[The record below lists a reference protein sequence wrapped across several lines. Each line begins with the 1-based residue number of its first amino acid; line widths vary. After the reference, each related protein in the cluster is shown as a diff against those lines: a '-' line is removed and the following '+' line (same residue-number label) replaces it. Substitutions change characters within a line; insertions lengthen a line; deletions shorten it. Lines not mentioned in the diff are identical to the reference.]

1 MGLFG
6 SSGDTGLNLGGS
18 SGDYGSKLRSP
29 SMELDLSSDPAAGA
43 TSSLD
48 LAGGDFEKGLQ
59 IEQQKATLTSQVHI
73 SLYHI
78 HHIKL
83 VTLRP
88 FFFQIHNLTEICWE
102 TCLGNSSIGSS
113 LGSRTE
119 SCVANCVGRFVVSIY
134 IDNFSQKIP
143 RPHFFLFSRTLL
155 CSLPIDLVN

>member
-73 SLYHI
+73 SLYQ
-78 HHIKL
+78 IKL
-83 VTLRP
+83 VILRL

-119 SCVANCVGRFVVSIY
+119 SCVANCAGRFVVSIY

-143 RPHFFLFSRTLL
+143 QPHFFLFSRTLL

>member
-73 SLYHI
+73 SLYQ
-78 HHIKL
+78 IKL
-83 VTLRP
+83 VILRL
-88 FFFQIHNLTEICWE
+88 FFQIHNLTEICWE
-102 TCLGNSSIGSS
+102 TCLGNSSIGSL
-113 LGSRTE
+113 LGS
-119 SCVANCVGRFVVSIY
+119 
-134 IDNFSQKIP
+134 
-143 RPHFFLFSRTLL
+143 
-155 CSLPIDLVN
+155 

>member
-73 SLYHI
+73 SLYQ
-78 HHIKL
+78 IKL
-83 VTLRP
+83 VILRL
-88 FFFQIHNLTEICWE
+88 FFR
-102 TCLGNSSIGSS
+102 SI
-113 LGSRTE
+113 
-119 SCVANCVGRFVVSIY
+119 I
-134 IDNFSQKIP
+134 
-143 RPHFFLFSRTLL
+143 
-155 CSLPIDLVN
+155 